1 VTGLA
6 LDTGVNGENVP
17 KAFAEF
23 LLLDL
28 RGKAGIADGFKSS
41 SLVLTLSGSTS
52 RDGVARGLCS
62 VEAVGAPRR
71 TSEASNSAIGVL
83 LTGESD
89 PVNCLKAFEGVLSG
103 DSGIRESMSQ
113 LALRVSMTRLS

>member
-1 VTGLA
+1 VSGLA

-28 RGKAGIADGFKSS
+28 RGKAGIADVFKSS
-41 SLVLTLSGSTS
+41 SLVLTRSGLTS
-52 RDGVARGLCS
+52 RDGVARGLSS
-62 VEAVGAPRR
+62 VAAVGGPRR

-83 LTGESD
+83 LTGESA
-89 PVNCLKAFEGVLSG
+89 PVNCLKAFDGVLSG

-113 LALRVSMTRLS
+113 LALRVRLRRLT